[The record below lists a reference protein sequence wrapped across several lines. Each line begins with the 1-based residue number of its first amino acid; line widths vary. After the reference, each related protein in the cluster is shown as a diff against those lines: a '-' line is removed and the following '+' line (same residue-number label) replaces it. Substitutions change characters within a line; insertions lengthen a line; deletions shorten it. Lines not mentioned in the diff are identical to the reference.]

1 MLLQKDCLNL
11 KFLKIKQWN
20 LFDNLVPT
28 GNERKWLK
36 NNFKCRKKSP
46 EEEDD
51 GILFTYCKYK
61 ICIILVISTDRR
73 KILYF
78 F

>member
-1 MLLQKDCLNL
+1 M
-11 KFLKIKQWN
+11 
-20 LFDNLVPT
+20 
-28 GNERKWLK
+28 
-36 NNFKCRKKSP
+36 KKSP
-46 EEEDD
+46 KEEDD

-61 ICIILVISTDRR
+61 ICIIILVISTDRR